1 MFRYKLH
8 ELDGSEVGEAEYA
21 VLIQPGEIIWANG
34 NRAFLAALRVTGL
47 SDAEGLRVS
56 ESPRLSQSRQPRCPR

>member
-8 ELDGSEVGEAEYA
+8 ALDGSEVGEAEYA

-34 NRAFLAALRVTGL
+34 NRQFRVVDLVPTEDEEGSPYVGLLRVEAALAT
-47 SDAEGLRVS
+47 DE
-56 ESPRLSQSRQPRCPR
+56 